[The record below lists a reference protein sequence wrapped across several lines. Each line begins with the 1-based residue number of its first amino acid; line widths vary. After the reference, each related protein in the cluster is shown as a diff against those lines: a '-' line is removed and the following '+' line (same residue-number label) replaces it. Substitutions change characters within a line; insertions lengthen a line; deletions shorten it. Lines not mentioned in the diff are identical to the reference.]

1 MIIEAAQNNVKDN
14 EDVII
19 KPIEEKVVNQS

>member
-19 KPIEEKVVNQS
+19 IPIEEKVVNQS